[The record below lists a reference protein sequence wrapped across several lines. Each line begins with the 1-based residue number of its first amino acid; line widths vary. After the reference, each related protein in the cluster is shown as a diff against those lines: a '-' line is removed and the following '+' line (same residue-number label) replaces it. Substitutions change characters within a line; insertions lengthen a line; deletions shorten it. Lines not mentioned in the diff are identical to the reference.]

1 MKTKKEIFAFFSL
14 ENKGEEV
21 YQKIYDDS
29 REVQKGSIFLAI
41 GKGNRYVE
49 QARNKGAFILSD
61 QEIPSLSKC
70 LLDFSLWF
78 YDHPE
83 HDIELIGITGTNG
96 KSTTASMVH
105 QLLPHSFLIS
115 NVPQDHDT
123 WVIRN
128 TTPYPLS
135 FVKALCEAKKRKKRY
150 VILEVSSIAIAE
162 KRLFPLQFQ
171 VLALT
176 NLTSDHLDY
185 HHTLEN
191 YQNTKID
198 FINSQCAEKF
208 IFYDSNI
215 LRKITT
221 QFVPVHS
228 FPILKE
234 GRNTTSFIV
243 EDRKVIRRR
252 YLPEYHLYNL
262 AIAYAIARYYHQK
275 RQRLY
280 HKMRKISLPKGR
292 HEIVMRKPRIIV
304 DYAHTAS
311 AFEEMIAEAKRT
323 TKGKLYVVFGAGGQ
337 RDKSKRALY
346 GEYAFRYAD
355 YAVVSNDN
363 PRYEDPKEI
372 VHDIIAEHP
381 DFFHIEYDRRRAI
394 DQVLLLAKKE
404 DTVLLVGRGHE
415 TIQSVQGR
423 DIFLSDQE
431 EVKKWR
437 HMR

>member
-1 MKTKKEIFAFFSL
+1 MKTKKEIYAFFSL
-14 ENKGEEV
+14 ENQGEEA
-21 YQKIYDDS
+21 YQELYDDS

-41 GKGNRYVE
+41 GKANQYLE
-49 QARNKGAFILSD
+49 QARKKGAFILSD
-61 QEIPSLSKC
+61 LEIPSLSTR
-70 LLDFSLWF
+70 LLAFCLWF
-78 YDHPE
+78 YDNPD
-83 HDIELIGITGTNG
+83 HDVDLIGITGTNG
-96 KSTTASMVH
+96 KSTTASMIH
-105 QLLPHSFLIS
+105 QLLPQSFLIS
-115 NVPQDHDT
+115 NVPQDRDT

-135 FVKALCEAKKRKKRY
+135 FVKALCEAKRRKKKY

-176 NLTSDHLDY
+176 NLSSDHLDY

-198 FINSQCAEKF
+198 FINAQSAQKF
-208 IFYDSNI
+208 IFYDSSI
-215 LRKITT
+215 VQRITT
-221 QFVPVHS
+221 QFVPVHT

-234 GRNTTSFIV
+234 GKNTTSFIV
-243 EDRKVIRRR
+243 DDRKVIRRK
-252 YLPEYHLYNL
+252 YLPEYHIHNL
-262 AIAYAIARYYHQK
+262 AIAYMVARHYHQNK
-275 RQRLY
+275 HCLY
-280 HKMRKISLPKGR
+280 RKIRKIHLPKGR
-292 HEIVMRKPRIIV
+292 HEVVMRKPRIIV

-311 AFEEMIAEAKRT
+311 AFEEMIMEVKRT
-323 TKGKLYVVFGAGGQ
+323 TKGQLYIVFGAGGE

-363 PRYEDPKEI
+363 PRFEDPKEI
-372 VHDIIAEHP
+372 VRDIIAQHK
-381 DFFHIEYDRRRAI
+381 DFFHVEYDRRRAI

-404 DTVLLVGRGHE
+404 DTILLVGRGHE
-415 TIQSVQGR
+415 TIQSIQGR
-423 DIFLSDQE
+423 DVFLSDQE

-437 HMR
+437 RMR

>member
-1 MKTKKEIFAFFSL
+1 MKTKKEIYAFFSL
-14 ENKGEEV
+14 ENQGEEA
-21 YQKIYDDS
+21 YQELYDDS
-29 REVQKGSIFLAI
+29 REVQKGSVFLAT
-41 GKGNRYVE
+41 GKANQYLE
-49 QARNKGAFILSD
+49 QARKKGALILSD
-61 QEIPSLSKC
+61 LEIPSLSTR
-70 LLDFSLWF
+70 LLEFCLWF
-78 YDHPE
+78 YDHPD
-83 HDIELIGITGTNG
+83 HDVDLIGITGTNG
-96 KSTTASMVH
+96 KSTTASMIH

-115 NVPQDHDT
+115 NVPQDQDT

-135 FVKALCEAKKRKKRY
+135 FVKALCEAKRRKKKY

-162 KRLFPLQFQ
+162 KRLVPLQFQ

-176 NLTSDHLDY
+176 NLSSDHLDY

-191 YQNTKID
+191 YQNTKLD
-198 FINSQCAEKF
+198 FINAQSAQKF
-208 IFYDSNI
+208 IFYDSSVFQ
-215 LRKITT
+215 RITT
-221 QFVPVHS
+221 QFVPVYT

-234 GRNTTSFIV
+234 GKNTTSFIV
-243 EDRKVIRRR
+243 DDRKVIHRK
-252 YLPEYHLYNL
+252 YLPEYHIHNL
-262 AIAYAIARYYHQK
+262 AIAYAIARHYHQK
-275 RQRLY
+275 KHRLY
-280 HKMRKISLPKGR
+280 HRMRKIHLPKGR
-292 HEIVMRKPRIIV
+292 HEVIMRKPRIIV

-311 AFEEMIAEAKRT
+311 AFEEMIKEVKRT
-323 TKGKLYVVFGAGGQ
+323 TKGQIYIVFGAGGE

-363 PRYEDPKEI
+363 PRFEDPKKI
-372 VHDIIAEHP
+372 VHDIIAQHK

-404 DTVLLVGRGHE
+404 DTILLIGRGHE
-415 TIQSVQGR
+415 TIQSIQGR
-423 DIFLSDQE
+423 DVFLSDQE